1 MDFEIFTLLILGFL
15 AATLGVSLPG
25 LLNMTAVKIAKEE
38 GGKQA
43 FLYVGGALVVIFIQ
57 TYVAIFFAKLIDAS
71 PAITEALHEIGLV
84 IFGLLTIYFLFFAK
98 KKEKKKKQSPSKL
111 KSPFLYGGLLA
122 SVNVFPIPYYV
133 FLSVTI
139 ATYNYPIFEKIY
151 TSIFSLGVVL
161 GSGLMFYIYISFFKK
176 PSREDAFILR
186 NINYV
191 IGSITG
197 IICLI
202 TIYKLLS

>member
-1 MDFEIFTLLILGFL
+1 MVFEIFTLLLLGFF

-38 GGKQA
+38 GGKPA
-43 FLYVGGALVVIFIQ
+43 FLYVLGALVVIFIQ
-57 TYVAIFFAKLIDAS
+57 TYIAVFFAKLIDAS

-122 SVNVFPIPYYV
+122 SINVFPIPYYV
-133 FLSVTI
+133 FLSVTL
-139 ATYNYPIFEKIY
+139 ASYDYPIFEQIF
-151 TSIFSLGVVL
+151 TSFFSLGVVL
-161 GSGLMFYIYISFFKK
+161 GSGLMFYIYVSFFKK
-176 PSREDAFILR
+176 PSREDAFILK

-197 IICLI
+197 AICLI
-202 TIYKLLS
+202 TIYKLFN